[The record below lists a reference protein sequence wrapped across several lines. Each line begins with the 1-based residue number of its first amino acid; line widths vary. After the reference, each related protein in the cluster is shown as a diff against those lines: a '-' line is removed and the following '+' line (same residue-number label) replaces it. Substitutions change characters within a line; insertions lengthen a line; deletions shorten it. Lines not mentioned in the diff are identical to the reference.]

1 MNFREICSI
10 VPKDDEFY
18 SEELTQVAVSAMLE
32 AHPIF
37 SQLEFYTIIGNA
49 ENRRK
54 QSTATGGVF
63 RTEGSDYTAAPTTP
77 VYVTPTLKVFG
88 DRLRVD
94 QAYARR
100 GLDIPSLI
108 VRDTEQLARNI
119 AYAFVDNLI
128 NADGTGNKFVGIR
141 TLAVASG
148 TVNQGANGAVLPNG
162 NSDSNRAA
170 QQAFFETLD
179 RAIALTRPGKRFLI
193 VPDQLLSRMTNVY
206 REAFSYTDNMQL
218 VGQRILTYMGIPV
231 ISAGY
236 NEAGNPIM
244 PFNETLGTSTN
255 CSSIYVVSVAEGY
268 NYSIASNSGFS
279 VSVNKAGVLHEIILE
294 GDFAPTLHDD
304 KSIARFNGIRLST

>member
-10 VPKDDEFY
+10 APKDDEFY
-18 SEELTQVAVSAMLE
+18 SEELSQVAVSTMLE
-32 AHPIF
+32 THPLL
-37 SQLEFYTIIGNA
+37 SVLEFYTMVGNA
-49 ENRRK
+49 ENKRK

-63 RTEGSDYTAAPTTP
+63 RTEGSDYTASPTTP
-77 VYVTPTLKVFG
+77 VYVTPTLRVFG

-94 QAYARR
+94 QAFARR

-108 VRDTEQLARNI
+108 VRDTAQLARNI
-119 AYAFVDNLI
+119 ANAFVDRLI
-128 NADGTGNKFVGIR
+128 NADGTGNQFTGIR
-141 TLAVASG
+141 TLTIAAQ

-206 REAFSYTDNMQL
+206 REAFSYTDNMQV
-218 VGQRILTYMGIPV
+218 VGQRILNYMGIPV

-244 PFNETLGTSTN
+244 QFNETLGTSTN
-255 CSSIYVVSVAEGY
+255 CSSIYVVSAGEGF
-268 NYSIASNSGFS
+268 NYSIASNAGFS
-279 VSVNKAGVLHEIILE
+279 ASVNKVGVLHEIILE
-294 GDFAPTLHDD
+294 GDFAPTLFDD
-304 KSIARFNGIRLST
+304 KAIARFNGIRLST